1 MINTIDSNSIP
12 HGVKKARNNAV
23 IDNNGILQGNVLFQS
38 PSYAAA
44 FVNGR
49 STNGLTAW
57 KDKEGKTLKDIE
69 KVE

>member
-1 MINTIDSNSIP
+1 MY
-12 HGVKKARNNAV
+12 V
-23 IDNNGILQGNVLFQS
+23 IDNNGILQENVLFQS